1 MSGCIALAKTKRTT
15 QVKANHMEPRHLLAM
30 KNPDQS
36 SLFAIAEKLLDQQT
50 PAALVMVVEAL
61 GSTPRNAGT
70 QMIVTRDALFGTIGG
85 GRLEWMVCEEAR
97 GLIEQ
102 QINNKTIESPLGP
115 EIGQCCGGKVV
126 LEISRLQ
133 QKHLVTLQISED
145 SQQEWTVQIHGAGH
159 TGHALC
165 RALALLPF
173 KTEMVDCR
181 AEALVDLPDA
191 ITKSHTPLPEA
202 SVKAATADTA
212 FVIFTHDHQLDFLIA
227 AEALKRGDATYVG
240 MIGSK
245 TKRAVF
251 KNWLQENGYDPRL
264 AEKLVSPIGNPSFKD
279 KRPEI
284 IAALV
289 AAELIQLFSDRN

>member
-1 MSGCIALAKTKRTT
+1 
-15 QVKANHMEPRHLLAM
+15 M
-30 KNPDQS
+30 KNPVQS
-36 SLFAIAEKLLDQQT
+36 SLFAIAEKLLDQQK
-50 PAALVMVVEAL
+50 PAVLVSVVEAL
-61 GSTPRNAGT
+61 GSTPRDAGT
-70 QMIVTRDALFGTIGG
+70 QMLVTDNALYGTIGG
-85 GRLEWMVCEEAR
+85 GRLEWMVCEQAR
-97 GLIEQ
+97 DLIERQ
-102 QINNKTIESPLGP
+102 VDNKTIEIPLGP

-126 LEISRLQ
+126 LEMSRLQ
-133 QKHLVTLQISED
+133 PSHLAILQISKD

-159 TGHALC
+159 TGRALC
-165 RALALLPF
+165 KALALLPI

-202 SVKAATADTA
+202 SVKTAPPNTA

-227 AEALKRGDATYVG
+227 AEALKRGDAAYVG

-251 KNWLQENGYDPRL
+251 KSWLSENGYDPKL
-264 AEKLVSPIGNPSFKD
+264 AEKLVSPIGNPRSKD

-289 AAELIQLFSDRN
+289 ATELIQLFSNQS